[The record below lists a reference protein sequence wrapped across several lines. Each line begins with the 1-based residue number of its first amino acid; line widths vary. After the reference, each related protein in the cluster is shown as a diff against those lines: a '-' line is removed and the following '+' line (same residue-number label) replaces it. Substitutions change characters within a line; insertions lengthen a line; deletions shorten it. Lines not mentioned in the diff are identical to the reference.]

1 MFTIEAMKSMIS
13 NQLDCI
19 NGLEKQ
25 GTTYTKYVNGLKV
38 NIHITQIHCQIF
50 KDSNHYKNLRI
61 NPQKEFKEAEKHC
74 KEIIKEIKEALK

>member
-50 KDSNHYKNLRI
+50 KGSNHYKNLRI

-74 KEIIKEIKEALK
+74 KEIIKEIKRR